1 MLCADSVPRS
11 ENAALQKGERGFDGI
26 RVNVALHVN
35 FEAMPNRFV
44 ATFFPQSLRCAAIG
58 VKVVGEKHVHVL
70 ADVLVN
76 ELLKC
81 SALYVLRVEEAEIA
95 ASLTD
100 ADYDFLV

>member
-1 MLCADSVPRS
+1 MLCTDSMPRA
-11 ENAALQKGERGFDGI
+11 ENAALQQRERGFDGV

-35 FEAMPNRFV
+35 LEAVTNGFV
-44 ATFFPQSLRCAAIG
+44 ATFLPQLLRCASIG

-81 SALYVLRVEEAEIA
+81 SALYVLCVEEAEIA

-100 ADYDFLV
+100 ADY